1 MCRNLTG
8 DNGFRWNN
16 NPVLKEKNN
25 TMYCMLLA
33 FVFIEGN
40 KFAYINPL
48 ELNGRASEVVIV

>member
-1 MCRNLTG
+1 
-8 DNGFRWNN
+8 
-16 NPVLKEKNN
+16 
-25 TMYCMLLA
+25 MYCMLLA